1 MRFKEELKKI
11 PYGYKVYTGR
21 VLSDS
26 QVDAYN
32 MQTEKCNIFIRA
44 GMDVPEELLNGKH
57 HLLRCLAE
65 A

>member
-11 PYGYKVYTGR
+11 PYGYRVYTGR
-21 VLSDS
+21 IPPDS

-32 MQTEKCNIFIRA
+32 MQTEKCNSFIRA
-44 GMDVPEELLNGKH
+44 DMDVPEEILNGKH
-57 HLLRCLAE
+57 HLSRCLAE